1 MASSLNDALDQPAEL
16 TLEILEA
23 RAYANTKREV
33 ETKKMDEIDQSNP
46 LVEWVWEI
54 QSEISQEIRA
64 ARVTAKQNA
73 RLS

>member
-54 QSEISQEIRA
+54 QSEISQELRA
-64 ARVTAKQNA
+64 ARAAAK
-73 RLS
+73 